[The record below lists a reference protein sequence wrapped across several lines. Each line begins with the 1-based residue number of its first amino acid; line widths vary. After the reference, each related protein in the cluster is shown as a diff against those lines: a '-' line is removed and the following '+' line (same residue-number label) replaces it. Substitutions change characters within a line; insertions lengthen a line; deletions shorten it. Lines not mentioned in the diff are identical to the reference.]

1 MKKQKKKS
9 KAIKDLYLD
18 RPTSHGG
25 WPDGHGGSYRDP
37 NTPVYKQISQ
47 YLKDMGLADDDNPRA
62 RLAESAGQFNMYEP
76 LSLQNSVNKVIHAI
90 IGSIKSTNSAEELH
104 SQANQMIMILSQ
116 VILLEAPISE
126 KQSWYLSA
134 AILRYQQ
141 KMDEYKEKLK
151 DEYENVRYKPQYQHG
166 SFFDSPYMDKWREID
181 AKQVEFHREVESMVG
196 TIEHQGMPDIAFQV
210 VDPSD
215 IDDLKARFVSA
226 GLAAVNDGTWLGRYG
241 PPDKKDKQYLYSNAF
256 YWGEDRYFINEHKI
270 RSIIRVSINESFR
283 YMQAQVGDYYVA
295 INNPNDVVQIVDYYD
310 IPPEDDRHEIIYYVY
325 ENEHGV
331 RREMKARHFH
341 NYYEKVQ

>member
-1 MKKQKKKS
+1 MKKQKNKNKT
-9 KAIKDLYLD
+9 IKDLYLD

-62 RLAESAGQFNMYEP
+62 RLAESTGQFNMYEP
-76 LSLQNSVNKVIHAI
+76 LSLQNSVNKVIHSI
-90 IGSIKSTNSAEELH
+90 VGSIKSTNSAEELH
-104 SQANQMIMILSQ
+104 SHANQMIMILSQ
-116 VILLEAPISE
+116 VIPLQAPISE

-134 AILRYQQ
+134 AILRYHQ
-141 KMDEYKEKLK
+141 KMDEYKEKLQ
-151 DEYENVRYKPQYQHG
+151 DEWEEVKVQHRHYWG
-166 SFFDSPYMDKWREID
+166 MTFFDSPYMDKWREID

-196 TIEHQGMPDIAFQV
+196 TIEHQGSPDISFQV

-226 GLAAVNDGTWLGRYG
+226 GLAAVNDGTWVGRYG
-241 PPDKKDKQYLYSNAF
+241 NPPDKKDKQYLYSNAF

-270 RSIIRVSINESFR
+270 RDLIRESIKRLL
-283 YMQAQVGDYYVA
+283 
-295 INNPNDVVQIVDYYD
+295 
-310 IPPEDDRHEIIYYVY
+310 
-325 ENEHGV
+325 
-331 RREMKARHFH
+331 
-341 NYYEKVQ
+341 